1 MTTMHPDIVSKP
13 QLPAHHNR
21 GQARCNFAHTTAMA
35 SAKSWLSNPVVF
47 SEAKPPLSDIRMIDL
62 KLTTEACTINLSQRI
77 LSPSSTGV
85 GQFWFD

>member
-1 MTTMHPDIVSKP
+1 
-13 QLPAHHNR
+13 
-21 GQARCNFAHTTAMA
+21 
-35 SAKSWLSNPVVF
+35 
-47 SEAKPPLSDIRMIDL
+47 MIDL